1 MKFEAFIE
9 KQYLPYYGYVWYWE
23 ICSLDSKTRPE
34 DGLCNTK
41 RQAKRAIRRVA
52 ERIKYEQN
60 RTSEKWKFE
69 L

>member
-9 KQYLPYYGYVWYWE
+9 KQYKEGYGYVWYWWV
-23 ICSLDSKTRPE
+23 SGPE
-34 DGLCNTK
+34 KSDQYEGWCDTK
-41 RQAKRAIRRVA
+41 RQAKRMIRREA

-60 RTSEKWKFE
+60 RISESWGFE